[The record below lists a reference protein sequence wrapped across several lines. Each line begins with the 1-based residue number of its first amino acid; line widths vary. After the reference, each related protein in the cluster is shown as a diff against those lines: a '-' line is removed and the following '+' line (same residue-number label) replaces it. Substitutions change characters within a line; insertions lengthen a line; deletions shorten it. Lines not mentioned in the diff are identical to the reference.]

1 MPLVQSW
8 GESSEREERIEAK
21 GKNSIRCQAG
31 GYALH
36 VNSATANE
44 SKTGQ
49 NLGGVWGCPRLREG
63 GLAPKVCTHRRVL
76 KVSG

>member
-8 GESSEREERIEAK
+8 GDSSEREERTEAK

-36 VNSATANE
+36 VNSARANE

-49 NLGGVWGCPRLREG
+49 NLDVFGGAPDFGRVGLHPRFAHIPG
-63 GLAPKVCTHRRVL
+63 Y
-76 KVSG
+76 